1 MHNNVW
7 CDFEATYRRP
17 PPPFQWPVCPPATA
31 TAWLA
36 SAGSRWEIVRGHH
49 NLLESWGHL
58 ADESPE
64 RGHHQKL
71 RECEQHPGVPAD
83 GDDPGPDGVTVRG
96 VGQVQQRG
104 EEVAGE
110 AGRPHPGLVLQQRGL
125 HLGVLLSLQPRQ
137 LGHGHR
143 GEGELVLQHGQGRL
157 PDLVLNVA
165 QKTEY
170 LELCLVVTDKLHSR
184 REKHSLVKPT
194 LDVQKILVKLQLCFQ
209 FSDIFIAVSK
219 ATLFVSIVIIV
230 HATI

>member
-96 VGQVQQRG
+96 VGQLQQRG

-110 AGRPHPGLVLQQRGL
+110 TGRPHWVLQEYGL
-125 HLGVLLSLQPRQ
+125 DLGVELR
-137 LGHGHR
+137 HGGR
-143 GEGELVLQHGQGRL
+143 GEGERVRQHSQGRL

-209 FSDIFIAVSK
+209 FSDIFIAVSR